1 MRQRATV
8 LVSLPARCG
17 LRLLRHP
24 ATSAWLRSVCL
35 LHRCP
40 FCSPA
45 HRRIGSGCCD
55 YAPSARSAFTF
66 SARLHS
72 TPCSCSHPCPHHCSR
87 PWPDGSGPRARSN
100 QVNHPRC
107 TGSGSPRGVPATLDY
122 SLPPQLDSSTR
133 ASAHRLLTTVALITR
148 MQITVYTP
156 PIAFS
161 QAARGGRHAGQP
173 H

>member
-107 TGSGSPRGVPATLDY
+107 TGSGSPRGAPATLDY
-122 SLPPQLDSSTR
+122 SLPPQLEHSTR

-148 MQITVYTP
+148 MQITVHTP
-156 PIAFS
+156 PITLS
-161 QAARGGRHAGQP
+161 QA
-173 H
+173 